1 MWDKWIIIKK
11 ERKYVHNN
19 SCDNNIELNCNDNYN
34 NVREAGVSN
43 NRKRKKE

>member
-1 MWDKWIIIKK
+1 MIITMF
-11 ERKYVHNN
+11 
-19 SCDNNIELNCNDNYN
+19 ELNCNDNYN